1 MNTVIEIR
9 LFKDNTPTHQSD
21 EDGWSY
27 LPTYLLL
34 DMYTIH
40 YLLTT
45 SQKLRDS
52 FHYFWEDWCRSR
64 CTT

>member
-1 MNTVIEIR
+1 MNTIIENS
-9 LFKDNTPTHQSD
+9 LFEDNTPTYQSD
-21 EDGWSY
+21 EYRSSY
-27 LPTYLLL
+27 LPTYLLH

-40 YLLTT
+40 YLMTT

-52 FHYFWEDWCRSR
+52 FHYLWDDWCRSR